1 MPMATRAVPMWA
13 VDVQPGWKLT
23 VSGTE
28 LSDTPA
34 ATYQTDGD
42 LARACAD
49 ETPGAFDVLVE
60 RQRRSVY
67 QLCYRFVG
75 NHEDASDLS
84 QEVFLRAH
92 RGLKR
97 FKGDASLST
106 WIYRIGVN
114 VCLSHIGARKPA
126 TEPIEA
132 ERHVDR
138 TIEHLDDRLVREERA
153 VRVRAAIGRLPEKQR
168 ATVILR
174 LYHDL
179 SHQEIA
185 NILGNSVGAV
195 KANLFHALANLRKIL
210 AAAEPERVAEQ
221 SAP

>member
-1 MPMATRAVPMWA
+1 MVTRAVPMWA

-23 VSGTE
+23 VAGTE
-28 LSDTPA
+28 LSDAPA
-34 ATYQTDGD
+34 GAYETDRD
-42 LARACAD
+42 LAKACAD

-60 RQRRSVY
+60 RHRRSVY
-67 QLCYRFVG
+67 HLCYRFVG

-84 QEVFLRAH
+84 QEIFLRAH
-92 RGLKR
+92 RGLNT
-97 FKGDASLST
+97 FKGDSSLST

-114 VCLSHIGARKPA
+114 VCLSHLGARKPV

-138 TIEHLDDRLVREERA
+138 TVEPPEDRLAREEQAR
-153 VRVRAAIGRLPEKQR
+153 RVRAAIARLPEKQR

-195 KANLFHALANLRKIL
+195 KANLFHALANLKKFL
-210 AAAEPERVAEQ
+210 AAAEPERVDERG
-221 SAP
+221 AP